1 MSEYPLPIKLNII
14 LISFIPLSLIIG
26 PSLSLTN
33 IVLIGL
39 FFIFFYFSDKNL
51 KFSFDKSLIALILIY
66 IYLLFNSI
74 ISLDYSLG
82 IHRNAGFV
90 RFIVFFLT
98 INYVFSKVSE
108 KKILIFWLLV
118 LTIVLL
124 DCFIELTFGTNS
136 LGYGEEYRN
145 RVVSFFKDEPIV
157 ASYFN
162 GFILICFGFLL
173 NNFKDFNTLQ
183 KIIYSILILL
193 FLVCILLTG
202 ERSNAIK
209 IFIGFFI
216 LCFLIDFINIKIKL
230 TVTTILI
237 FVVTV
242 VVYNSSYLQNRYGGQ
257 LFTQLVD
264 NDLRS
269 NFIKNNIY
277 FNHHTSGIQV
287 FKTKPL
293 FGVGNK
299 NYRKATCENFQK
311 DKNSNLICS
320 THPHQIYIEFLSEHG
335 IFGTIILL
343 SLIFYL
349 MFKNLKIILIS
360 RNYIQIGALTYMIIS
375 LIPLLPSGSFF
386 NDFNLTLFFINL
398 SVLYA
403 VNKKTNII
411 YNSFKK

>member
-1 MSEYPLPIKLNII
+1 M
-14 LISFIPLSLIIG
+14 
-26 PSLSLTN
+26 
-33 IVLIGL
+33 
-39 FFIFFYFSDKNL
+39 
-51 KFSFDKSLIALILIY
+51 
-66 IYLLFNSI
+66 LFNSI

-90 RFIVFFLT
+90 RFIIFFLT

-311 DKNSNLICS
+311 DKNSKLICS